1 MNTRGGI
8 ALIGL
13 LVLTGCASAPA
24 TLTED
29 EYFDLVRETDALSGL
44 QDEDIRNLGET
55 ICGVFDT
62 SDNPYVDTLSSFKEQ
77 GMLDGAGALIAF
89 SVTQYCPEHIEAVP
103 RP

>member
-13 LVLTGCASAPA
+13 LLLAGCASGPA
-24 TLTED
+24 TLPED
-29 EYFDLVRETDALSGL
+29 EYFDLVRETDALSDL
-44 QDEDIRNLGET
+44 PDEDIRNLGEN

-62 SDNPYVDTLSSFKEQ
+62 SENPYVDALSAFKEQ
-77 GMLDGAGALIAF
+77 GMLEGAGALIAF
-89 SVTQYCPEHIEAVP
+89 SVTQYCPEHLDAVP